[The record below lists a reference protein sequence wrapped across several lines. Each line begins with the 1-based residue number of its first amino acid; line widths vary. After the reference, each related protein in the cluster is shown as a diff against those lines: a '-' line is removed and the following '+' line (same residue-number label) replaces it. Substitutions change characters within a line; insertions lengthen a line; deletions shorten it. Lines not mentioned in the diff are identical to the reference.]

1 MTTPHND
8 KAAFHWQTGEPSIFL
23 KEKTQRNQFNGVDET
38 RATMQT
44 RLEPRPLYLRSD
56 STYLEQPKVVRKFN
70 KRS

>member
-1 MTTPHND
+1 MTKRSVWDWN
-8 KAAFHWQTGEPSIFL
+8 TGEPSIFL
-23 KEKTQRNQFNGVDET
+23 KDKTQKNQFNGVDED

-56 STYLEQPKVVRKFN
+56 STYLEQPKVIRKFN